1 MAITESYLEETPI
14 GNGISNIIEAH
25 VIDIKLQ
32 IDLQTTNKAMTTVSW
47 QLDKNHTSLKQH
59 SIVAKSFLEVTGPPY
74 STKRKLL
81 LQKEYK
87 TTILFS
93 LLIPYSLVFLLGNG
107 TQTQLNNN
115 HKRGTQSTK
124 HRDDAMTV
132 TKDINVENPIMGKT
146 KPRDPTDSE
155 LFYYRRREYKDTH
168 KEQPYLDV

>member
-1 MAITESYLEETPI
+1 M
-14 GNGISNIIEAH
+14 NIALNE
-25 VIDIKLQ
+25 
-32 IDLQTTNKAMTTVSW
+32 
-47 QLDKNHTSLKQH
+47 
-59 SIVAKSFLEVTGPPY
+59 SFLFFHLRVLNLHFDT
-74 STKRKLL
+74 S
-81 LQKEYK
+81 
-87 TTILFS
+87 
-93 LLIPYSLVFLLGNG
+93 LLGNG

-168 KEQPYLDV
+168 KEQP